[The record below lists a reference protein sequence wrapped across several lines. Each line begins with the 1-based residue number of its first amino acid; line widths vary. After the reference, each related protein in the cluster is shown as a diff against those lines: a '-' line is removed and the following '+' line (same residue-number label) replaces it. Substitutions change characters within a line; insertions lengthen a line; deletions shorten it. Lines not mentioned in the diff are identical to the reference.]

1 MSLSHTAYFI
11 SPSMTVK
18 HAAEEA
24 AARHCTLR
32 VSWTI
37 GGGLLVVAVPR
48 ETTGE
53 IYERSGIRK
62 PTH

>member
-48 ETTGE
+48 ETKE
-53 IYERSGIRK
+53 IKR
-62 PTH
+62 